1 MSKKILS
8 GIQPTGIIHLG
19 NYFGA
24 IHNWLDLQKKYQGIF
39 FIADLHALTIFQKPQ
54 DLRKNIRNLVRIYLA
69 TGLDPKKNIIFQ
81 QSAVHEHVELSWILS
96 CLLPIAELERMT
108 QYKDKAQQHKKNV
121 NTGLFSYPALMS
133 ADILLYDTDLVPV
146 GDDQN
151 QHVELAR
158 TLAKKFNNTYGK
170 TFVVPD
176 ALVKKISG
184 RLKGLD
190 DPTKKMSKSAGSE
203 NNYIALTDK
212 PDVIRKKIKKAVTDT
227 GAEIKFEPK
236 KKPAISN
243 LMLIYH
249 MVTGLEQDAIEK
261 KFAHKGYGDFKAALA
276 EKVVKFVEP
285 IQKKYNSLSDKQI
298 DAVLTDGAA
307 RASKLAAAK
316 MSMVR
321 KKVGIL

>member
-39 FIADLHALTIFQKPQ
+39 FIADLHALTVFQKPE
-54 DLRKNIRNLVRIYLA
+54 DLRKNIRNLVKIYLA
-69 TGLDPKKNIIFQ
+69 AGLDPKKNIIFQ
-81 QSAVHEHVELSWILS
+81 QSAVHEHMELSWILS

-121 NTGLFSYPALMS
+121 NAGLFSYPALMS

-158 TLAKKFNNTYGK
+158 TLAKKFNNTYGN
-170 TFVVPD
+170 TFVVPE
-176 ALVKKISG
+176 ALIKKISG

-190 DPTKKMSKSAGSE
+190 DASKKMSKSAESE
-203 NNYIALTDK
+203 NNYISLTDK
-212 PDVIRKKIKKAVTDT
+212 PDVIRKKIKKAVTDAD
-227 GAEIKFEPK
+227 AEVRFDLD

-249 MVTGLEQDAIEK
+249 MVTGLEQKQIEK
-261 KFAHKGYGDFKAALA
+261 EFAGKGYGDFKNALA
-276 EKVVKFVEP
+276 EEVVKFVEP
-285 IQKKYNSLSDKQI
+285 IQKKYNSISDK
-298 DAVLTDGAA
+298 DVEKVLADGAK
-307 RASKLAAAK
+307 RASKIASAK
-316 MSMVR
+316 MTNVR
-321 KKVGIL
+321 KKIGIL